1 MLKIIGIFL
10 EVIIDF
16 SHMILI
22 LYTWIL
28 IAAVVISWV
37 NADPY
42 NQIVRFIKTLTE
54 PILAPLRKKL
64 IKFSYSTGLDFSAL
78 VALFIIIFTD
88 RILMRVLM
96 PLAYKLEGG

>member
-10 EVIIDF
+10 EVLF
-16 SHMILI
+16 EFTHMILW
-22 LYTWIL
+22 LYTWL
-28 IAAVVISWV
+28 LLAAVVISWV

-54 PILAPLRKKL
+54 PMLAPLRKKL
-64 IKFSYSTGLDFSAL
+64 IKLSYSTGLDFSAL
-78 VALFIIIFTD
+78 VAMFIIIFTD
-88 RILMRVLM
+88 RIVMRILM

>member
-1 MLKIIGIFL
+1 MLKILGIFL
-10 EVIIDF
+10 EVVFEF
-16 SHMILI
+16 SHMILW
-22 LYTWIL
+22 LYTWL
-28 IAAVVISWV
+28 LLAAVVISWV

-54 PILAPLRKKL
+54 PILAPLRRKL

-78 VALFIIIFTD
+78 AAMFIIIFSD
-88 RILMRVLM
+88 KILMRVLM